1 MKKNRLTLFLAI
13 ILISIAAYFLLR
25 NNFSTVRQ
33 EDRDFAIEDTAAVTR
48 IFIADRNNHTVTL
61 DRKGTGVWQLNGKYE
76 PRMGGVT
83 FILDCLKK
91 IRVQSR
97 VPKNS
102 FNTVVRELSSTG
114 LKMEIYLNGSDKPA
128 KTYFIG
134 GSTQDV
140 LGTYMMLSNST
151 VPFVTEVPGFN
162 GYLTPRFSPIERD
175 WLIPEMLDIPP
186 SNIKSV
192 TMEYMVRPEN
202 SFTIE
207 RSANGYHVYSPS
219 GNREVRKTDNLRIT
233 NYLEGFTKLNFEAW
247 DYHLDDRQKDSL
259 KSVQPVSVLTV
270 VDTKGTKTIVPM
282 YLKPVTASS
291 LAQIDSAGNP
301 LTYDTDRLYAFINH
315 GKELVTIQYFVF
327 NKIFASLNDF
337 DLEAPRRKLRQ

>member
-1 MKKNRLTLFLAI
+1 MKKNRLNLILA
-13 ILISIAAYFLLR
+13 LVLAGIAIYFLFR

-33 EDRDFAIEDTAAVTR
+33 EDRDFAIEDTASITK
-48 IFIADRNNHTVTL
+48 IFIADRNNNSVTL
-61 DRKGTGVWQLNGKYE
+61 DRKGPGTWQLNGKYQTRHE
-76 PRMGGVT
+76 GIN

-114 LKMEIYLNGSDKPA
+114 IKLEVYQNNGDKPT

-162 GYLTPRFSPIERD
+162 GYLTPRFSPVERD
-175 WLIPEMLDIPP
+175 WMVPQMFNLSASE
-186 SNIKSV
+186 IKSV
-192 TMEYMVRPEN
+192 TMEYISQPEN

-207 RSANGYHVYSPS
+207 RSGQLYRVFSPTT
-219 GNREVRKTDNLRIT
+219 GKEVRMPDTLRIS
-233 NYLEGFTKLNFEAW
+233 NYLNGFRDLNFEGW
-247 DYHLDDRQKDSL
+247 DRVLDDKRTDSIRHAN
-259 KSVQPVSVLTV
+259 PVSVLTV
-270 VDTKGTKTIVPM
+270 VDIKGSKTVVPM
-282 YLKPVTASS
+282 FLKPVSSTS
-291 LAQIDSAGNP
+291 LAQTDSAGNA
-301 LTYDTDRLYAFINH
+301 LKYDIDRLYAFVNN

-327 NKIFASLNDF
+327 NRIFATLRDF
-337 DLEAPRRKLRQ
+337 DHEAPQRKFRQ